1 LDTVRQHWWLPG
13 SKVCVK
19 LLHELLTVA
28 PFIVQE
34 QAVGLPVLVFVK
46 VAVLPEI
53 DAVKLAVGIQGGGIV
68 KVRQQ

>member
-1 LDTVRQHWWLPG
+1 
-13 SKVCVK
+13 
-19 LLHELLTVA
+19 VA